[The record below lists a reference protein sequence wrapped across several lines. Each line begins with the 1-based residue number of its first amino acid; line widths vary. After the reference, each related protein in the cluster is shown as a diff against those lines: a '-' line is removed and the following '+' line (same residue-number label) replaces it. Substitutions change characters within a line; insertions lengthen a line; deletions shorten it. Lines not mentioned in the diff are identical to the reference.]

1 MKHISESQCDN
12 WEYTNETFLGS
23 EKDRIR
29 IGSLDRIDQVRA
41 EICLKNASKLAVL

>member
-23 EKDRIR
+23 EKVSI
-29 IGSLDRIDQVRA
+29 S
-41 EICLKNASKLAVL
+41 S